1 MQIPLASFANLFRN
15 LCVAIFWISAA
26 ASASAHSFNES
37 YVYFNVGE
45 TTLSGRIEVTLTDL
59 AKVVANDGSVDTP
72 LTEDEVK
79 AAQEKIFEF
88 FKQRMELVDEG
99 RVLETEFNRL
109 SFLPTEVD
117 IFVRLHFDV
126 PDIGVTPLALEM
138 SYEGLTQELD
148 PGHRGFALIGSN
160 SRTGMDPNGSYIS
173 LFFTP
178 GNEKQTLLLN
188 DEPTSDIFLRFLEH
202 GIWHIWLGFDHVLF
216 LIALLLSSV
225 MLLSGSAWQPSDNLN
240 KSLLNTVKIVTI
252 FTIAHTV
259 TLTLATFNIITL
271 PVVFVEAVI
280 ALSIAVV
287 ALGNLWPR
295 FHTQAWIVVF
305 IFGLFHGF
313 GFANVLEPLGLD
325 PARKALGLVAF
336 NIGVE
341 VGQIAIVLIVFPI
354 LYVIRTH
361 TAYRKVAFQG
371 GSVALIAIALFWF
384 YERTADVFLP
394 GSAAANGVLG

>member
-1 MQIPLASFANLFRN
+1 MHNSLVTFTSLFRS
-15 LCVAIFWISAA
+15 LCIAIVWIYGTAT
-26 ASASAHSFNES
+26 ASAHSFNES

-45 TTLSGRIEVTLTDL
+45 TTLTGRIEVTLTDL
-59 AKVVANDGSVDTP
+59 ARVVTGNGNVEMP
-72 LTEDEVK
+72 LTEEQAT
-79 AAQEKIFEF
+79 AAQQQIFEF
-88 FKQRMELVDEG
+88 FTERLELVDEERELDVVFQG
-99 RVLETEFNRL
+99 IT
-109 SFLPTEVD
+109 FLPTAVD
-117 IFVRLHFDV
+117 TFAQLHFNV
-126 PDIGVTPLALEM
+126 PDIGVTPMSLEM
-138 SYEGLTQELD
+138 SYEGLTQAID
-148 PGHRGFALIGSN
+148 PQHRGFALIGSN
-160 SRTGMDPNGSYIS
+160 TRTGMEPNEGYIS
-173 LFFTP
+173 LFFSP
-178 GNEKQTLLLN
+178 GDGKQTLLLN
-188 DEPTSDIFLRFLEH
+188 DEPTFDVFLRFLEH

-225 MLLSGSAWQPSDNLN
+225 MILTGSAWQPSDNLRQ
-240 KSLLNTVKIVTI
+240 SLLNTVKIVTV

-280 ALSIAVV
+280 AISIAVV

-341 VGQIAIVLIVFPI
+341 VGQIAIVFIVFPV
-354 LYVIRTH
+354 LYVIRSH
-361 TAYRKVAFQG
+361 AIYRKMAFQG
-371 GSVALIAIALFWF
+371 GSVALIAIAIFWF
-384 YERTADVFLP
+384 YERTVDVFLP
-394 GSAAANGVLG
+394 GSAVASGVLG